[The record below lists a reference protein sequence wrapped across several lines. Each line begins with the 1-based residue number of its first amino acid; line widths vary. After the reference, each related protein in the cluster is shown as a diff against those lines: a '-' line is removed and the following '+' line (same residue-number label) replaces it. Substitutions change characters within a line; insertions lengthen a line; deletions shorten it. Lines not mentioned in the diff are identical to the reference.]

1 MFLENRGTMPVIPNK
16 CNRLTPFPFKKKIYK
31 HRNKIERMFC
41 RIKDA
46 RRIATRYDKLASNFL
61 SSVCL
66 MAVVYFWLN

>member
-1 MFLENRGTMPVIPNK
+1 MFLEKRGTTPVIPNK
-16 CNRLTPFPFKKKIYK
+16 CNRLRPFPFKKKIYK

-46 RRIATRYDKLASNFL
+46 RRIATRYDKLANSFL

-66 MAVVYFWLN
+66 MAAVYFWLN